1 MISRSRMAVACLL
14 WACTFQLHAETIEIG
29 RATIEFP
36 EGNWQALTAKDG
48 KTVLDAGVR
57 QSLATDDRAFIL
69 VTGDQVLAILNI
81 SSSKSGSSVATNW
94 SNTCKS
100 TERNYA
106 ASLTSNPNA
115 LECERATG
123 PLKTDLYLKA
133 ALPQVAKEIEER
145 GLKLPNIT
153 QSTSGSVGNDRGTML
168 HINLL
173 TVSSFSGFQ
182 GDAIVGLPPAVKP
195 LHAMW
200 AHRLVLAIKESV
212 YSMNGK
218 MTIPPI
224 AFSNPRVS
232 QSTTP

>member
-1 MISRSRMAVACLL
+1 MINRKCIAIACAF
-14 WACTFQLHAETIEIG
+14 WACAFQLHAETIEIG

-36 EGNWQALTAKDG
+36 EGNWQALTVNEG

-57 QSLATDDRAFIL
+57 QSLATDERAFML
-69 VTGDQVLAILNI
+69 VTGDQIQAILNI
-81 SSSKSGSSVATNW
+81 SSSKSGAAVVTNW

-100 TERNYA
+100 TERIYA
-106 ASLTSNPNA
+106 VSLTSDPNA
-115 LECERATG
+115 LACERATG

-133 ALPQVAKEIEER
+133 AMPQAAKQIEER

-153 QSTSGSVGNDRGTML
+153 QSTSGTVGNDRGTML

-173 TVSSFSGFQ
+173 TVSSFSGVQ
-182 GDAIVGLPPAVKP
+182 GDEISGLPSAVKP
-195 LHAMW
+195 VHAMW

-212 YSMNGK
+212 YSMSGK
-218 MTIPPI
+218 MTVPPVSFNT
-224 AFSNPRVS
+224 AHAS